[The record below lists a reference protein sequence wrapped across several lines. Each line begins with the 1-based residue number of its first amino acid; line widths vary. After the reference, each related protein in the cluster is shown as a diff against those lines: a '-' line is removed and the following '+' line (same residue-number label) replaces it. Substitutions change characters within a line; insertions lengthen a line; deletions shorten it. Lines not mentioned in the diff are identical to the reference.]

1 MPIAGW
7 ERDYHQIIADI
18 LETAAGGVAK
28 SHIMKKV
35 KLNYTQLEK
44 YLPML
49 VQRGYLEKSTIKSK
63 HGRKTQVLKTTKKG
77 EQFLENF
84 RLLDL

>member
-18 LETAAGGVAK
+18 LETAKDGAAK

-35 KLNYTQLEK
+35 KLNCSQLDK
-44 YLPML
+44 YLPIL
-49 VQRGYLEKSTIKSK
+49 VQKGYLKKSTIKTHAESTA
-63 HGRKTQVLKTTKKG
+63 KTH
-77 EQFLENF
+77 
-84 RLLDL
+84 